1 MLAHNAQKWHCELS
15 NNPRHSAK
23 DVTMTH
29 QLDAPVQ
36 RPNRRWFTAAMPRYI
51 IRRLGQSLLTV
62 FLTLTTVFV
71 LIRLAPG
78 DPADAIAGP
87 LATTEDLARIR
98 ADLGLDESVFI
109 QYLRYLQGLLHLDLG
124 TSYSF
129 QAPALDVVLGRLPY
143 TITLSV
149 AAILLTT
156 LIALP
161 LGVWMAR
168 RADTRRELAANAV
181 TITGQSMPDFW
192 TGLMLITLFAVLV
205 PVFPAAGFTTWSSL
219 VLPTVTIAVLQVAL
233 ISRMVRREM
242 VGAFNSPYITVGR
255 ARGVSEHELIW
266 RYAMR
271 NSAIPVLTAL
281 GTRFASMLN
290 GVVVVE
296 VVFAW
301 PGVGSLVVR
310 ALETRDYPLIQATVL
325 VTAVLAVLVQLV
337 VDLCYPVLD
346 PRVRLGKGS
355 GK

>member
-1 MLAHNAQKWHCELS
+1 MDSLLG
-15 NNPRHSAK
+15 P
-23 DVTMTH
+23 
-29 QLDAPVQ
+29 
-36 RPNRRWFTAAMPRYI
+36 MPLYLL
-51 IRRLGQSLLTV
+51 RRLGQSLLTV

-71 LIRLAPG
+71 LIRMAPG
-78 DPADAIAGP
+78 DPAYALAGP

-98 ADLGLDESVFI
+98 TEMGLDESVFV
-109 QYLRYLQGLLHLDLG
+109 QYLKYLQGLLHLDLG

-129 QAPALDVVLGRLPY
+129 QAPALDVVFSRLPY
-143 TITLSV
+143 TITLAV

-156 LIALP
+156 IVAIP
-161 LGVWMAR
+161 LGVWMAHH
-168 RADTRRELAANAV
+168 ADTRRELAANAA
-181 TITGQSMPDFW
+181 TIAGQSMPDFW
-192 TGLMLITLFAVLV
+192 TGLMLITVFAV
-205 PVFPAAGFTTWSSL
+205 VFPVLPPAGFTTWSSL
-219 VLPTVTIAVLQVAL
+219 ILPTVTIAVLQVAL

-242 VGAFNSPYITVGR
+242 VGAFLSPYITVGR
-255 ARGVSEHELIW
+255 ARGVSERELIW
-266 RYAMR
+266 RYALR

-325 VTAVLAVLVQLV
+325 VTAVLAILVQLL
-337 VDLCYPVLD
+337 VDLCYPLLD
-346 PRVRLGKGS
+346 PRVRLGKGR

>member
-1 MLAHNAQKWHCELS
+1 MTDMTDQALATTPAPK
-15 NNPRHSAK
+15 SAPSSG
-23 DVTMTH
+23 TTRRGSW
-29 QLDAPVQ
+29 DALLGP
-36 RPNRRWFTAAMPRYI
+36 MPRYI
-51 IRRLGQSLLTV
+51 LRRLGQSLLTV

-71 LIRLAPG
+71 LIRMAPG
-78 DPADAIAGP
+78 DPAYSLAGP

-98 ADLGLDESVFI
+98 TDMGLDESVFV
-109 QYLRYLQGLLHLDLG
+109 QYLKYLQGLFHLDLG

-129 QAPALDVVLGRLPY
+129 QAPALDVVLMRLPY
-143 TITLSV
+143 TITLAV

-156 LIALP
+156 VVAIP

-168 RADTRRELAANAV
+168 HADTRRELAANAV
-181 TITGQSMPDFW
+181 TIAGQSMPDFW
-192 TGLMLITLFAVLV
+192 TGLMLITVFAVLI
-205 PVFPAAGFTTWSSL
+205 PVLPPAGFTTWSSL
-219 VLPTVTIAVLQVAL
+219 ILPTVTIAVLQVAL

-242 VGAFNSPYITVGR
+242 VGAFLSPYITVGR
-255 ARGVSEHELIW
+255 SRGVSERELIW
-266 RYAMR
+266 RYSLR

-290 GVVVVE
+290 GVVIVE

-325 VTAVLAVLVQLV
+325 VTAVLAILVQLL
-337 VDLCYPVLD
+337 VDLCYPLLD
-346 PRVRLGKGS
+346 PRVRLGKGR

>member
-1 MLAHNAQKWHCELS
+1 MADQSLATT
-15 NNPRHSAK
+15 SAP
-23 DVTMTH
+23 
-29 QLDAPVQ
+29 APKSS
-36 RPNRRWFTAAMPRYI
+36 PGTTTARRGSLGAWLGPMPRYLL
-51 IRRLGQSLLTV
+51 RRLGQSLLTV

-71 LIRLAPG
+71 LIRMAPG
-78 DPADAIAGP
+78 DPAYSLAGP

-98 ADLGLDESVFI
+98 TDMGLDESVI
-109 QYLRYLQGLLHLDLG
+109 VQYLKYLQGLLNLDLG

-129 QAPALDVVLGRLPY
+129 QAPAFDVVLSRLPY
-143 TITLSV
+143 TITLAV

-156 LIALP
+156 VVAIP

-168 RADTRRELAANAV
+168 HADSRRELAANAV
-181 TITGQSMPDFW
+181 TIAGQSMPDFW
-192 TGLMLITLFAVLV
+192 TGLMLITVFAVLI
-205 PVFPAAGFTTWSSL
+205 PVLPPAGFTTWSSL
-219 VLPTVTIAVLQVAL
+219 ILPTVTIAVLQVAL

-242 VGAFNSPYITVGR
+242 VGAFLSPYITVGR
-255 ARGVSEHELIW
+255 SRGVSERELIW
-266 RYAMR
+266 RYSLR

-290 GVVVVE
+290 GVVIVE

-325 VTAVLAVLVQLV
+325 VTAILAILVQLL
-337 VDLCYPVLD
+337 VDLCYPLLD
-346 PRVRLGKGS
+346 PRVRLGKGR